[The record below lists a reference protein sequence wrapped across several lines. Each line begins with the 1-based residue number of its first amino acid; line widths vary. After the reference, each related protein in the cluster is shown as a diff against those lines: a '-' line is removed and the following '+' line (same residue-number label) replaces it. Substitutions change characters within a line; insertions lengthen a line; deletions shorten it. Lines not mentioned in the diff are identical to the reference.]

1 MEVIDLPGD
10 RSSSPASRLSSKKTM
25 WMLRVKNKQTIFAR
39 NLVCL
44 RKRPPA
50 EKMSH
55 SLFQLNQTK
64 TSHLNTIT
72 CRIVLIKV
80 HTSKTPRRIATPS
93 YPIWSMAKSDPIL
106 HPHFGT
112 ISQFNCDSTVFS
124 HREQLYILA
133 ILWAEDNHIYIIVCK
148 NACWTRRLTLISY
161 QECLKTMTK
170 VWKRPF
176 LGYFSIL
183 TPTPWILGLLW
194 WFLCQNVLKKGPHSV
209 RLSLK

>member
-72 CRIVLIKV
+72 CRIVLIQV
-80 HTSKTPRRIATPS
+80 HTPKTPRRIQ
-93 YPIWSMAKSDPIL
+93 YGRWRKVIL
-106 HPHFGT
+106 FYIHILELSANLT
-112 ISQFNCDSTVFS
+112 AIQQFFRTANN
-124 HREQLYILA
+124 YIY
-133 ILWAEDNHIYIIVCK
+133 WQFYERRTTTYTCK
-148 NACWTRRLTLISY
+148 KVCWTRSLTLISY
-161 QECLKTMTK
+161 LECLKTVTK
-170 VWKRPF
+170 VWKPAF

-183 TPTPWILGLLW
+183 PRTAWILGLTW
-194 WFLCQNVLKKGPHSV
+194 WFLCQNVLKKGHRSIG
-209 RLSLK
+209 LSLS